1 MFNKIYPLIFEKN
14 KKMELFKRSTLQL
27 MSILLRNK
35 EKDKIDPFSNTS
47 KVHSTLEDKKF
58 IPLYAEH
65 LHFLVKRA
73 GRLLTHIYQH
83 HTFEQ
88 SKFKKYFVVMNQK
101 SRQAALASV
110 ERDFCELLNNT
121 NFGIDCR
128 SNIYNC
134 ILEPLYDDLDEIPY
148 IKKLTTIFS
157 DDA

>member
-1 MFNKIYPLIFEKN
+1 
-14 KKMELFKRSTLQL
+14 

-35 EKDKIDPFSNTS
+35 EKDKIDPFSYTSKDKIDPFLYTS
-47 KVHSTLEDKKF
+47 KVHSTLEHKKF

-73 GRLLTHIYQH
+73 GRLLTHIYH
-83 HTFEQ
+83 HYTFEQ
-88 SKFKKYFVVMNQK
+88 SKFKKYFVEMNQK
-101 SRQAALASV
+101 SRQTALTSV
-110 ERDFCELLNNT
+110 ESDFCELLNNT

-128 SNIYNC
+128 NNIYNC

>member
-35 EKDKIDPFSNTS
+35 EKDKIDPFSYTS
-47 KVHSTLEDKKF
+47 KVHSTLEHKKF

-73 GRLLTHIYQH
+73 GQLVTHIYH
-83 HTFEQ
+83 HYTFEQ
-88 SKFKKYFVVMNQK
+88 SKFKKYFVEMNQK
-101 SRQAALASV
+101 SRQTALTSV
-110 ERDFCELLNNT
+110 ESDFCELLNNT

-128 SNIYNC
+128 NNIYNC